1 MHDLQGRRLAYLAA
15 GRYQPG
21 RYQARWSGEV
31 DRRRA
36 PAGLYFVRYATPERT
51 LVRRVVL
58 VN

>member
-15 GRYQPG
+15 G